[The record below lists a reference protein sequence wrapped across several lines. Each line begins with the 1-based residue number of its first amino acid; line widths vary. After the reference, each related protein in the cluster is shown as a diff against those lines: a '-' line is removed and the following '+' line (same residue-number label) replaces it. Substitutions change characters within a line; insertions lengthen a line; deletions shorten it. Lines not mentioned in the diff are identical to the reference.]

1 MNTVE
6 KIRNH
11 TDVELKQQEHD
22 LMDQLFRLKFQMKMG
37 QTESLNKIR
46 GLRRDVARVKTIA
59 RERSLGIATKAA
71 KPAKAEAKAAAPK
84 AAAAASKTTKTTK
97 AAGKTASKAKSAAKK
112 K

>member
-11 TDVELKQQEHD
+11 TDAELKQQEHD

-46 GLRRDVARVKTIA
+46 GLRRDVARVKTIV
-59 RERSLGIATKAA
+59 RERSLGIATKTA
-71 KPAKAEAKAAAPK
+71 KPAQAEAKVAAPK
-84 AAAAASKTTKTTK
+84 AAAKTTTKTAK
-97 AAGKTASKAKSAAKK
+97 AAGKTAGKTKSAAKK